1 MKKFRIW
8 FYPPIL
14 FFAIFMISACS
25 FGNQGGAR
33 LCITLPY
40 GTSRQADGEEYN
52 FEIKIQKKL
61 GHTLFSQKGKS
72 GDTISFLLPTGQY
85 IVEGIAW
92 NQSGTVYVARENTS
106 IKDDDDVFV
115 TLSMKN
121 YSSTPHASASPD
133 SSNGIKITMKH
144 LPGEGDWLIEGDSF
158 IEITTESGRYD
169 RIRFTSAPS
178 DTATTLDYYYPFTK
192 AGEICYFKLTLATQS
207 SGGARSTEE
216 FAAVAGGG
224 RLNLFTDYDPS
235 KIKLTL
241 DSNGI
246 VRMSDNPMKCLNES
260 KLNQFDQLYF
270 DFGVWGINS
279 DKYDWSS
286 WVATN
291 LDAPNNSVNIVVNGS
306 KNTTTLDRFL
316 SNGLSIPEIIAAD
329 TAAVYRSRN
338 YSKYFVSASCT
349 CIFNGYP
356 YQHLITSISENV
368 SPIRRMPAINFPS
381 QTAHVKAEPDAKGIK
396 LTFDFSDKPIDTT
409 DETMFHLNISE
420 PDGFIIDS
428 DFTLASGVTSVEYFY
443 PLTESGKS
451 YTLDCIA
458 SCENHDSLF
467 NETVASNAG
476 GGVLKTLI
484 KGTPS
489 DITMTLEDDGSGGK
503 NIKLSKDPSSIFDIS
518 LLETCHPFFDFYGT
532 NQNEP
537 EKDWNYI
544 GNFNNGDDSIADL
557 LSGTLPVSN
566 VKLDSA
572 SGNRFGFFKSAEAAN
587 YSNCWIKGG
596 VSFSLNA
603 YPDEYFVFQGKGFS
617 TTGNIVVSMTDI
629 TSP

>member
-121 YSSTPHASASPD
+121 YSNTLHAAASPD

-144 LPGEGDWLIEGDSF
+144 LPGEGDWLIDGDSF

-169 RIRFTSAPS
+169 RIRFTDFPTDGA
-178 DTATTLDYYYPFTK
+178 DKDYYYPFTK

-235 KIKLTL
+235 KIKVSI
-241 DSNGI
+241 DSDGI
-246 VRMSDNPMKCLNES
+246 LRMSDNPAKCLNES
-260 KLNQFDQLYF
+260 TLTQFKDVYL
-270 DFGVWGINS
+270 DFGLWGVNS

-286 WVATN
+286 WFATN
-291 LDAPNNSVNIVVNGS
+291 LYNESYLVKIVENRIKVTDSLN
-306 KNTTTLDRFL
+306 RFL
-316 SNGLSIPEIIAAD
+316 SNGLSIEGVIKSNRDAIS
-329 TAAVYRSRN
+329 RSRN
-338 YSKYFVSASCT
+338 FSKYFVSPSCI
-349 CIFNGYP
+349 CIFDEYP

-368 SPIRRMPAINFPS
+368 SPIRRMPAIHIPS
-381 QTAHVKAEPDAKGIK
+381 QTAHVKAEPDEKGIK
-396 LTFDFSDKPIDTT
+396 LTFDFSDNPTGI
-409 DETMFHLNISE
+409 TMFHLNISE
-420 PDGFIIDS
+420 PDGFIMDS
-428 DFTLASGVTSVEYFY
+428 DFTLESGATSVEYFY
-443 PLTESGKS
+443 PFTESGKS

-458 SCENHDSLF
+458 SCTGNDSF
-467 NETVASNAG
+467 FDETVASNAG
-476 GGVLKTLI
+476 GGVLKTLFTGSI
-484 KGTPS
+484 S
-489 DITMTLEDDGSGGK
+489 DITMSIEDGGSGK
-503 NIKLSKDPSSIFDIS
+503 TIKLSENPRNIFNPT
-518 LLETCHPFFDFYGT
+518 LLDTCNPFFDFYGT
-532 NQNEP
+532 DQNEP

-544 GNFNNGDDSIADL
+544 GNFNNGDASIADL
-557 LSGTLPVSN
+557 LSGTLPLTS
-566 VKLDSA
+566 VKLGSDA
-572 SGNRFGFFKSAEAAN
+572 GNRFGSFDSEAASH

-629 TSP
+629 TGP

>member
-1 MKKFRIW
+1 
-8 FYPPIL
+8 
-14 FFAIFMISACS
+14 
-25 FGNQGGAR
+25 
-33 LCITLPY
+33 
-40 GTSRQADGEEYN
+40 
-52 FEIKIQKKL
+52 
-61 GHTLFSQKGKS
+61 
-72 GDTISFLLPTGQY
+72 
-85 IVEGIAW
+85 
-92 NQSGTVYVARENTS
+92 
-106 IKDDDDVFV
+106 
-115 TLSMKN
+115 
-121 YSSTPHASASPD
+121 
-133 SSNGIKITMKH
+133 
-144 LPGEGDWLIEGDSF
+144 
-158 IEITTESGRYD
+158 
-169 RIRFTSAPS
+169 
-178 DTATTLDYYYPFTK
+178 
-192 AGEICYFKLTLATQS
+192 ICYFKLTLATEA
-207 SGGARSTEE
+207 SGGVRSTEE

-224 RLNLFTDYDPS
+224 KLDLFTDYDPS

-291 LDAPNNSVNIVVNGS
+291 LDTGNSAYYVNIVNNGTQTPS
-306 KNTTTLDRFL
+306 SLERFL

-349 CIFNGYP
+349 CIFDGYP
-356 YQHLITSISENV
+356 NQQLITTISEDV
-368 SPIRRMPAINFPS
+368 TPIMRMPAINFPS
-381 QTAHVKAEPDAKGIK
+381 QTAHVKAEPDANGIK
-396 LTFDFSDKPIDTT
+396 LTFDFSDKPSDTT
-409 DETMFHLNISE
+409 DATMFHLNISE
-420 PDGFIIDS
+420 PDGFIMDS

-476 GGVLKTLI
+476 GGVLKTVFA
-484 KGTPS
+484 GTIS
-489 DITMTLEDDGSGGK
+489 DITMSIVDNGSGGK
-503 NIKLSKDPSSIFDIS
+503 SIKLDKNPTSIFKT
-518 LLETCHPFFDFYGT
+518 EFFATCNPFFDFYGT
-532 NQNEP
+532 DYSEP
-537 EKDWNYI
+537 EKDWNFI
-544 GNFNNGDDSIADL
+544 GNFNNRTDSIPAL
-557 LSGTLPVSN
+557 LAGTLPVSN
-566 VKLDSA
+566 VTHVSTD
-572 SGNRFGFFKSAEAAN
+572 NTDGFFNSAEAAN

-629 TSP
+629 ISP

>member
-14 FFAIFMISACS
+14 FFAIFTISACS

-121 YSSTPHASASPD
+121 YSNTLHAAATPDAT
-133 SSNGIKITMKH
+133 NGIKITMKH
-144 LPGEGDWLIEGDSF
+144 LSGEGDWLIDGDSF

-169 RIRFTSAPS
+169 RIRFTDFPTDGA
-178 DTATTLDYYYPFTK
+178 DKDYYYPFTK
-192 AGEICYFKLTLATQS
+192 AGEICYFKLTIATDS
-207 SGGARSTEE
+207 SGGVRSTEE

-224 RLNLFTDYDPS
+224 KLDLFTDYDPS

-291 LDAPNNSVNIVVNGS
+291 LDTGNSAYYVNIVNNGTQTPGS
-306 KNTTTLDRFL
+306 LERFL

-349 CIFNGYP
+349 CIFDGYP
-356 YQHLITSISENV
+356 NQQLITTISEDV
-368 SPIRRMPAINFPS
+368 TPIMRMPAINFPS
-381 QTAHVKAEPDAKGIK
+381 QTAHVKAEPDANGIK
-396 LTFDFSDKPIDTT
+396 LTFDFSDSPSTIN
-409 DETMFHLNISE
+409 MFHLNIAESG
-420 PDGFIIDS
+420 GFIMDT
-428 DFTLASGVTSVEYFY
+428 DFTLDSTNKVEYYY
-443 PLTESGKS
+443 PFTESGKS
-451 YTLDCIA
+451 YTLGCIA
-458 SCENHDSLF
+458 SCDGNDSF
-467 NETVASNAG
+467 FDETISCNAG
-476 GGVLKTLI
+476 GGVLKTVFA
-484 KGTPS
+484 GTIS
-489 DITMTLEDDGSGGK
+489 DITMSIVDNGSGGK
-503 NIKLSKDPSSIFDIS
+503 SIKLDKNPTSIFKT
-518 LLETCHPFFDFYGT
+518 EFFATCNPFFDFYGT
-532 NQNEP
+532 DYSEP
-537 EKDWNYI
+537 EKDWNFI
-544 GNFNNGDDSIADL
+544 GNFNNRTDSIPAL
-557 LSGTLPVSN
+557 LAGTLPVSN
-566 VKLDSA
+566 VTHVSTD
-572 SGNRFGFFKSAEAAN
+572 NTDGFFNSAEAAN

-629 TSP
+629 TGP

>member
-8 FYPPIL
+8 FYPSIL

-121 YSSTPHASASPD
+121 YSTTLHASAEPFSD
-133 SSNGIKITMKH
+133 GIKITLKH
-144 LPGEGDWLIEGDSF
+144 TSGEGGWLINGDSF
-158 IEITTESGRYD
+158 IEIHTESGRYD
-169 RIRFTSAPS
+169 RIRFISAPS
-178 DTATTLDYYYPFTK
+178 DSTPSLDYYYPFTK
-192 AGEICYFKLTLATQS
+192 AGEICYFKLTLATEA
-207 SGGARSTEE
+207 SGGVRSTEE

-224 RLNLFTDYDPS
+224 KLDLFTDYDPS

-291 LDAPNNSVNIVVNGS
+291 LDTGNSAYYVNIVNNGTQTPS
-306 KNTTTLDRFL
+306 SLERFL

-329 TAAVYRSRN
+329 TDAVYRSRN

-349 CIFNGYP
+349 CIFDEYP
-356 YQHLITSISENV
+356 YQQLITTISEDV
-368 SPIRRMPAINFPS
+368 TPIMKMPAIKFPS

-396 LTFDFSDKPIDTT
+396 LTFDFSDKPPETNDTS
-409 DETMFHLNISE
+409 MFHLNISE
-420 PDGFIIDS
+420 SGGFIMDS
-428 DFTLASGVTSVEYFY
+428 DFTLDSTNKVEYYY
-443 PLTESGKS
+443 PFTESGKS
-451 YTLDCIA
+451 YTLKCIA
-458 SCENHDSLF
+458 SCAGHDSLF
-467 NETVASNAG
+467 TETISSNAG
-476 GGVLKTLI
+476 GGVLKTLFT
-484 KGTPS
+484 GTIS
-489 DITMTLEDDGSGGK
+489 DITMTINEGAGGK
-503 NIKLSKDPSSIFDIS
+503 NIKLNKDPRSIFNS
-518 LLETCHPFFDFYGT
+518 GLLGTCNPFFDFYGT
-532 NQNEP
+532 DYSEP
-537 EKDWNYI
+537 EKDWNFI
-544 GNFNNGDDSIADL
+544 GNFNNGDASIADL

-572 SGNRFGFFKSAEAAN
+572 SGNRHGFFNSTEASN

-629 TSP
+629 ITS